1 LEEKKMEIF
10 LGENRVKD
18 IEKEVLPEIVKV
30 DNEEYYKIN
39 NSDKM
44 KPFFMTITSNS
55 DHFMFISS
63 NGGLTAGRKNP
74 DNAIFPYY
82 TDDKIHDTYE
92 ITGSKTIIIAE
103 INNKKYLWEP
113 FSLNLIYDIQRNIY
127 KNDLGNKIIFEEIN
141 NDLNIIFQ
149 YSYENSE
156 KYGFIKKSKIINKN
170 SEKIEI
176 DIIDGLQNILPYGVE
191 KLVQDAKSTL
201 IDGYKKVE
209 LIKDV
214 NLGIYRLSSVPVDRA
229 EPSEALSANIVWGI
243 FNNIKNKKILLS
255 SNQLNNFRKGKIVK
269 EEREI
274 KGEKGAYLV
283 NLQFELEN
291 EKEWKIVFDL
301 NYDYSKLV
309 KLIKEIKNDNIIEEL
324 ENDIEAGYKELKR
337 FIRLSDGIQFTND
350 KLNDRRHLS
359 NVMFNIMRGGIF
371 YKDYFIDKKDYLK
384 YLNNCNK
391 EIYNEFKNSFEEISD
406 EVNYF
411 ELINHVEKFNNQHLV
426 RITLEYLPLIF
437 SRRHG
442 DPSRPWNI
450 FNIDIKNEKGEYQFY
465 YQGNWRDIFQNW
477 ESLAISYPGFIF
489 SMITK
494 FLNAST
500 IDGYNPYRITKN
512 GIDWELHD
520 PEDPWS
526 FIGYW
531 GDHQIIYLL
540 KLLELANEYY
550 PEKLKEFLNKDI
562 FTFANVPY
570 RIKKYE
576 DIKKDPQ
583 NTIDFDDDLNALIEK
598 LEKEIGY
605 DAKFV
610 LNGKTPRLVNFTE
623 KLLVSLHAKIYNFI
637 LDAGIWMNT
646 QRPEWNDANNAL
658 VGYGVSVVTL
668 CYISRFLKFTKEL
681 YKNSNENS
689 YKLSK
694 ELAELTDNI
703 YSIFDNS
710 RDYLNNEFDAKKR
723 LEITDKLGLA
733 GEKYREVVYKL
744 KETEKVEYSK
754 EKLLELFDTL
764 LEFVDKSIDYNKK
777 ENGLYSAYNI
787 VNYDNEKME
796 VEFLYD
802 MLEGQVAVLSSF
814 KLDIDEVI
822 ELIEK
827 MYNSELYREDQDSF
841 MLYPD
846 KRLPDF
852 LEKNILPKEKVEK
865 LKLVKELLKENNE
878 NIIKKDINGDYHF
891 NSEFRNKNFL
901 IEKLE
906 ILSLNDKYKELIDE
920 EKSKLLD
927 IYEEVFQHR
936 LFTGRSGT
944 FYKYEGLGS
953 IYWHMVSK
961 LVLAV
966 AENIYMFS
974 NKGVEKSKLEKLIN
988 YYYKIKAGLGV
999 HKNPKNYG
1007 AFTTDP
1013 YSHTPKQSGVQQP
1026 GMTGQVKEDILS
1038 RFLELG
1044 VYVKNEEIVFNPVM
1058 LKKEEFINNEYLEF
1072 SFANTKIKYTL
1083 SEKNSLVVKYKA
1095 GDILEFEELKLNKKI
1110 SDEIFNRNSNIEIIE
1125 VYLNL

>member
-1 LEEKKMEIF
+1 MEIF
-10 LGENRVKD
+10 LGENK
-18 IEKEVLPEIVKV
+18 IKHSEKKILPEIVKI
-30 DNEEYYKIN
+30 NNKEYYKIN
-39 NSDKM
+39 NVDKM
-44 KPFFMTITSNS
+44 NPFFMTITSNS

-63 NGGLTAGRKNP
+63 TGGLTAGRKNP
-74 DNAIFPYY
+74 DNTIFPYY

-92 ITGSKTIIIAE
+92 ITGNKTIMIVE
-103 INNKKYLWEP
+103 IKNKKYLWEP

-141 NDLNIIFQ
+141 NDLNITFQ

-170 SEKIEI
+170 SEKIKI

-191 KLVQDAKSTL
+191 KLVQDTKSTL

-229 EPSEALSANIVWGI
+229 EPSEALSANVVWGI
-243 FNNIKNKKILLS
+243 FNEIKNKKILLS
-255 SNQLNNFRKGKIVK
+255 SKQLNDFREGKLVK
-269 EEREI
+269 EEKEV
-274 KGEKGAYLV
+274 KGEKGSYLV

-291 EKEWKIVFDL
+291 EKEWIITFDL

-309 KLIKEIKNDNIIEEL
+309 KLIKNIKKDNIIEKL
-324 ENDIEAGYKELKR
+324 ENDIKIGYEELKR
-337 FIRLSDGIQFTND
+337 FIALSDGIQFTND
-350 KLNDRRHLS
+350 KLNDKRHLS

-371 YKDYFIDKKDYLK
+371 YKDYLIDKKDYLK
-384 YLNNCNK
+384 YLNSCNK
-391 EIYNEFKNSFEEISD
+391 EIYNEFENSFNEI
-406 EVNYF
+406 EYEINYF
-411 ELINHVEKFNNQHLV
+411 ELINHVEKLNNPHLI

-550 PEKLKEFLNKDI
+550 PEKLKEFLNKNI

-583 NTIDFDDDLNALIEK
+583 NTIDFDTKLNNLIEK
-598 LEKEIGY
+598 IEKEIGY

-668 CYISRFLKFTKEL
+668 CYISRFLKFIKEL

-694 ELAELTDNI
+694 ELAQLTDSI
-703 YSIFDNS
+703 YSIFVKNKE
-710 RDYLNNEFDAKKR
+710 YLNNDFDDKKR
-723 LEITDKLGLA
+723 LIITDELGLA
-733 GEKYREVVYKL
+733 GEKYREIVYKL
-744 KETEKVEYSK
+744 EETEKIEYSK
-754 EKLLELFDTL
+754 EKLLDLFDIL
-764 LEFVDKSIDYNKK
+764 LKFVDKSIVHNKK

-787 VNYDNEKME
+787 TNYNDKEMK

-802 MLEGQVAVLSSF
+802 MLEGQVAALSSF

-822 ELIEK
+822 QLIEK
-827 MYNSELYREDQDSF
+827 MYSSELYRKDQESF

-846 KRLPDF
+846 KRLPNF
-852 LEKNILPKEKVEK
+852 LEKNILPKEKVES
-865 LKLVKELLKENNE
+865 LKIVQELLKENNE
-878 NIIKKDINGDYHF
+878 TFIKKDIEGNYHF
-891 NSEFRNKNFL
+891 DSSFRNKNVL
-901 IEKLE
+901 LEKLE
-906 ILSLNDKYKELIDE
+906 FLSLNEKYNSLIKE

-966 AENIYMFS
+966 AENIYIFDK
-974 NKGVEKSKLEKLIN
+974 NNVEKSKLEKLIN
-988 YYYKIKAGLGV
+988 YYYKIKEGLGI
-999 HKNPKNYG
+999 HKNPKDYG

-1044 VYVKNEEIVFNPVM
+1044 IYVKNKEIIFNPIM

-1072 SFANTKIKYTL
+1072 SFANTKIKYVI
-1083 SEKNSLVVKYKA
+1083 SENPSLVVKYKC
-1095 GDILEFEELKLNKKI
+1095 GDIQEFKELKFNKKV
-1110 SDEIFNRNSNIEIIE
+1110 SNDIFNRSNNIEIIE
-1125 VYLNL
+1125 VYLKL